1 MGKTKKKL
9 IYVPVGIIFFL
20 IIPEIVLRTLSP
32 EQLVR
37 VSDFTSLGG
46 MLNPL
51 LSLLIFLGLFSIVL
65 AIITVSATGKI
76 YRLRSRSEG
85 K

>member
-1 MGKTKKKL
+1 MGKTKKTL
-9 IYVPVGIIFFL
+9 IYIPVCIIFFL
-20 IIPEIVLRTLSP
+20 IIPEVVLRTLSP
-32 EQLVR
+32 KQLVR

-46 MLNPL
+46 VLNPL
-51 LSLLIFLGLFSIVL
+51 LSLLIFLGVFSIVM
-65 AIITVSATGKI
+65 AIIIVSVTGKI